1 MDLEII
7 KSEKAAPRSKA
18 ARPAKVELE
27 LLLETHREWV
37 QSGGRK
43 GRQADLSRLN
53 LEGADLTDT
62 NLRNARLNDTDLK
75 GADLLL
81 SDLEGASLLQANL
94 EGANLLGARL
104 REANL
109 QGANLKGA
117 TGLLAAELS
126 GTNLT
131 FAKLPAEIST
141 AEDLKYLARR
151 GRHANWLILCLLLL
165 NVLAC
170 WRILTVSDAQI
181 LRNASSLPLGSRRN
195 ELPLV
200 QFFLFCPVL
209 LGGLY
214 LWLHV
219 YLQRLWEATAA
230 LPAIFEN
237 GRRLDASLPWL
248 VRWPAHS
255 YFRWLR
261 ERRSALAGVEKA
273 TCMILLYW
281 AVPAT
286 MLLFW
291 ARYLTLQDV
300 RGTILHILLIA
311 AAVSAA
317 IHFPRSTA
325 RAFGSIDS
333 GWPAADSGAA
343 DAGEAPS
350 RRRGDSVRG
359 SMSEAGQPGWLE
371 AAPGGISADESTVA
385 VAEVP
390 GVSLRSSVPVDEAVA
405 ELLQSAEEHLPEP
418 LAAQPR
424 AAAAGKPTGVWRRI
438 PVGVAFG
445 FILLLLAIG
454 TIGGAPHN
462 GNPAQGIGAASPR
475 TWAADAFWLIGYDP
489 FAQVNETE
497 ISRKPEGWTGSD
509 DQLGRAEGAGM
520 NGIRL
525 RYLQGYGAFLAKARL
540 RQADLRYANL
550 SEADLRQANL
560 RNASLRFAVLE
571 RARLDSASLQSADLA
586 HANLIRASL
595 EKADLSFASLAGT
608 LLPDAKADGAV
619 LYGADLHGASLARAA
634 LGQADLREAELE
646 GANLSGSDLHEA
658 YLSSAK
664 MAGAKLDQARLGG
677 AILMSADLR
686 RVDLS
691 ASNFQSAVLTGADL
705 TGANLQNADLRGVVG
720 LRAAQ
725 LCSAANIRGAQLDDA
740 LAADVAAQCP
750 GSR

>member
-7 KSEKAAPRSKA
+7 KNDKAASRSKA
-18 ARPAKVELE
+18 ARPAKIELE
-27 LLLETHREWV
+27 LLLDQHREWA

-62 NLRNARLNDTDLK
+62 NLRNARLNDTVLK

-81 SDLEGASLLQANL
+81 SDLQGASLLQANL

-104 REANL
+104 RETNL

-141 AEDLKYLARR
+141 ADDLKYVARR
-151 GRHANWLILCLLLL
+151 AGHASWLILSLVLL

-170 WRILTVSDAQI
+170 WRVLTVSDAQI
-181 LRNASSLPLGSRRN
+181 LRNASSLPLASRRN

-230 LPAIFEN
+230 LPAIFES
-237 GRRLDASLPWL
+237 GRRLDSSLPWL

-255 YFRWLR
+255 YFRFLR
-261 ERRSALAGVEKA
+261 QRRSALAGVEKA
-273 TCMILLYW
+273 TCVLLLYW
-281 AVPAT
+281 ATPAT

-300 RGTILHILLIA
+300 RGTILHILLITA
-311 AAVSAA
+311 AASAA
-317 IHFPRSTA
+317 LHFPRSTE
-325 RAFGSIDS
+325 RAFGSGDS
-333 GWPAADSGAA
+333 GWPQENSGAGEPGELPLPRRSDSAPGTIAAAGQGGWFRPAPADSSAELA
-343 DAGEAPS
+343 VALAEAPA
-350 RRRGDSVRG
+350 R
-359 SMSEAGQPGWLE
+359 
-371 AAPGGISADESTVA
+371 SA
-385 VAEVP
+385 
-390 GVSLRSSVPVDEAVA
+390 VPVDEAVA
-405 ELLQSAEEHLPEP
+405 ELLQTEVGDPAPASEP
-418 LAAQPR
+418 RPRGDVKKPSLA
-424 AAAAGKPTGVWRRI
+424 RRI

-445 FILLLLAIG
+445 FVLLLLAVG
-454 TIGGAPHN
+454 TIGGAPHD
-462 GNPAQGIGAASPR
+462 GTAAQAVAAASPQS
-475 TWAADAFWLIGYDP
+475 WAADVFWLIGYDP

-497 ISRKPEGWTGSD
+497 ISRKPSGWSGSD
-509 DQLGRAEGAGM
+509 EELSRVEGAGM

-540 RQADLRYANL
+540 RQADLRYAYL

-560 RNASLRFAVLE
+560 RGASLRLAVLD
-571 RARLDSASLQSADLA
+571 RARLDNASLQSADLG
-586 HANLIRASL
+586 HANLTRASL
-595 EKADLSFASLAGT
+595 AKADLSFASLAGGM
-608 LLPDAKADGAV
+608 LLDAKADGAV
-619 LYGADLHGASLARAA
+619 LYHADLHDASLERAA
-634 LGQADLREAELE
+634 LGQADLRDAILE
-646 GANLSGSDLHEA
+646 GANFNMSDLHEA
-658 YLSSAK
+658 YLSSVK
-664 MAGAKLDQARLGG
+664 MAGAKLEQARLNG

-686 RVDLS
+686 RTDLN
-691 ASNFQSAVLTGADL
+691 AANLQSAVVTGADF

-720 LRAAQ
+720 LRTSQ
-725 LCSAANIRGAQLDDA
+725 LCSAASLRGAQLDDA
-740 LAADVAAQCP
+740 LATDVGVQCP
-750 GSR
+750 ASR

>member
-1 MDLEII
+1 
-7 KSEKAAPRSKA
+7 
-18 ARPAKVELE
+18 
-27 LLLETHREWV
+27 
-37 QSGGRK
+37 
-43 GRQADLSRLN
+43 
-53 LEGADLTDT
+53 
-62 NLRNARLNDTDLK
+62 
-75 GADLLL
+75 
-81 SDLEGASLLQANL
+81 
-94 EGANLLGARL
+94 
-104 REANL
+104 
-109 QGANLKGA
+109 
-117 TGLLAAELS
+117 
-126 GTNLT
+126 
-131 FAKLPAEIST
+131 
-141 AEDLKYLARR
+141 
-151 GRHANWLILCLLLL
+151 
-165 NVLAC
+165 
-170 WRILTVSDAQI
+170 
-181 LRNASSLPLGSRRN
+181 
-195 ELPLV
+195 
-200 QFFLFCPVL
+200 
-209 LGGLY
+209 
-214 LWLHV
+214 
-219 YLQRLWEATAA
+219 
-230 LPAIFEN
+230 
-237 GRRLDASLPWL
+237 
-248 VRWPAHS
+248 
-255 YFRWLR
+255 
-261 ERRSALAGVEKA
+261 
-273 TCMILLYW
+273 
-281 AVPAT
+281 
-286 MLLFW
+286 
-291 ARYLTLQDV
+291 
-300 RGTILHILLIA
+300 
-311 AAVSAA
+311 
-317 IHFPRSTA
+317 
-325 RAFGSIDS
+325 
-333 GWPAADSGAA
+333 
-343 DAGEAPS
+343 
-350 RRRGDSVRG
+350 
-359 SMSEAGQPGWLE
+359 MSEAGQPGWLE

-385 VAEVP
+385 VAAVP

-424 AAAAGKPTGVWRRI
+424 ADAAAKPTGVWRRI

-462 GNPAQGIGAASPR
+462 GNAAQGIGAASPR

-571 RARLDSASLQSADLA
+571 RARLDNASLQSADLA

-608 LLPDAKADGAV
+608 LLLDAKADGAV
-619 LYGADLHGASLARAA
+619 LYGADLHGASLERAA

>member
-1 MDLEII
+1 MAMDLEIV

-18 ARPAKVELE
+18 ARPAKIELE
-27 LLLETHREWV
+27 VLLEMHREWV

-43 GRQADLSRLN
+43 GRQADISRLN

-62 NLRNARLNDTDLK
+62 NLRNARLNDTVLK

-81 SDLEGASLLQANL
+81 SDLEGASLMQANL

-131 FAKLPAEIST
+131 FAKLPAELST
-141 AEDLKYLARR
+141 AEDLKYVARR
-151 GRHANWLILCLLLL
+151 GRHANWLILALLLL

-170 WRILTVSDAQI
+170 WRILSVSDAQI
-181 LRNASSLPLGSRRN
+181 LRNASSLPLASRRN
-195 ELPLV
+195 ELPIV

-261 ERRSALAGVEKA
+261 ARRSALAGIEKA
-273 TCMILLYW
+273 TCLLLLYW

-286 MLLFW
+286 MVLFW

-325 RAFGSIDS
+325 HAFGSNES
-333 GWPAADSGAA
+333 GWPEADSAAADTI
-343 DAGEAPS
+343 EPPS
-350 RRRGDSVRG
+350 PRRSDSARG
-359 SMSEAGQPGWLE
+359 S
-371 AAPGGISADESTVA
+371 ISAAEQGRWLQEALGASSNESS
-385 VAEVP
+385 AEP
-390 GVSLRSSVPVDEAVA
+390 EMAAGDLPLNSSVPVDEAVA
-405 ELLQSAEEHLPEP
+405 ELLQSAEPESPEP
-418 LAAQPR
+418 LEEQPR
-424 AAAAGKPTGVWRRI
+424 PSAKKTPILHRI
-438 PVGVAFG
+438 PVGIGFG

-454 TIGGAPHN
+454 TIGGAPHG
-462 GNPAQGIGAASPR
+462 GNVAQGIGPASAR

-509 DQLGRAEGAGM
+509 DQLGRAEGASM

-525 RYLQGYGAFLAKARL
+525 RYLQGYGAFFAKARL
-540 RQADLRYANL
+540 SKADLRYAYL
-550 SEADLRQANL
+550 AEADLRQANL
-560 RNASLRFAVLE
+560 RGASLRFTVLE
-571 RARLDSASLQSADLA
+571 RARLDNVSLQSADLA
-586 HANLIRASL
+586 RANLIRASL
-595 EKADLSFASLAGT
+595 DKADLSFASLAGT
-608 LLPDAKADGAV
+608 LLLDAKADGAV
-619 LYGADLHGASLARAA
+619 LYGADLHNAALDRAA
-634 LGQADLREAELE
+634 LGQADLREAVLE
-646 GANLSGSDLHEA
+646 GAKLSGTDLHEA

-664 MAGAKLDQARLGG
+664 MAGAKLDQARLNS

-686 RVDLS
+686 RADLN
-691 ASNFQSAVLTGADL
+691 AANLQSAVLTGADL
-705 TGANLQNADLRGVVG
+705 TGSNLQNADLRGVVG

-725 LCSAANIRGAQLDDA
+725 LCSAASIRGVQMDDTM
-740 LAADVAAQCP
+740 AADVLVQCP

>member
-1 MDLEII
+1 MAMDLEII
-7 KSEKAAPRSKA
+7 KNDKAAPRSKA
-18 ARPAKVELE
+18 ARPAKIELE

-62 NLRNARLNDTDLK
+62 NLRNARLNDTVLK

-131 FAKLPAEIST
+131 FAKLPTEIST

-151 GRHANWLILCLLLL
+151 GRHANWLILSLLLL

-181 LRNASSLPLGSRRN
+181 LRNASSLPLASRRN

-237 GRRLDASLPWL
+237 GRGLDASLPWL

-261 ERRSALAGVEKA
+261 ERRSALAGIEKA

-281 AVPAT
+281 AAPAT

-300 RGTILHILLIA
+300 RGTILHILLIT

-317 IHFPRSTA
+317 IYFPRSTA
-325 RAFGSIDS
+325 RAFGSDAS
-333 GWPAADSGAA
+333 GWPAADSAAA

-350 RRRGDSVRG
+350 PRRSDSVAGSISGAGRG
-359 SMSEAGQPGWLE
+359 GSLRT
-371 AAPGGISADESTVA
+371 APGGISAESTVA
-385 VAEVP
+385 VADLP
-390 GVSLRSSVPVDEAVA
+390 LRSSVPVDEAVA
-405 ELLQSAEEHLPEP
+405 ELLQSTEADSSEP
-418 LAAQPR
+418 LEAQPR
-424 AAAAGKPTGVWRRI
+424 TAAKPAGVWRRI
-438 PVGVAFG
+438 PLGVAFG

-462 GNPAQGIGAASPR
+462 GNAAQGIGPASPR

-497 ISRKPEGWTGSD
+497 ISRKPEGWTGSE

-525 RYLQGYGAFLAKARL
+525 RYLQGYSAFLAKARL
-540 RQADLRYANL
+540 RQADLRYAYL

-560 RNASLRFAVLE
+560 RGASLRFAVLE
-571 RARLDSASLQSADLA
+571 RARLDNASLQSADLA

-608 LLPDAKADGAV
+608 LLLDAKADGAV
-619 LYGADLHGASLARAA
+619 LYGADLHNASLERAA
-634 LGQADLREAELE
+634 LGQADLREADLE

-658 YLSSAK
+658 YLSSVK

-705 TGANLQNADLRGVVG
+705 TGSNLQNADLRGVVG
-720 LRAAQ
+720 LRASQ

-740 LAADVAAQCP
+740 LAADVAVQCP

>member
-7 KSEKAAPRSKA
+7 KNDKAAPRSKA
-18 ARPAKVELE
+18 ARPAKIELE

-37 QSGGRK
+37 QSGGRR

-62 NLRNARLNDTDLK
+62 NLRNARLNDTVLK

-151 GRHANWLILCLLLL
+151 GRHANWLILSLLLL

-181 LRNASSLPLGSRRN
+181 LRNASSLPLASRRN

-237 GRRLDASLPWL
+237 GRGLDASLPWL

-255 YFRWLR
+255 YFKWLR
-261 ERRSALAGVEKA
+261 ERRSALAGIEKA

-281 AVPAT
+281 AAPAT

-300 RGTILHILLIA
+300 RGTILHILLIT

-317 IHFPRSTA
+317 IYFPRSTA
-325 RAFGSIDS
+325 RAFGSDDS
-333 GWPAADSGAA
+333 GLPAADSAA
-343 DAGEAPS
+343 AHAGEAPS
-350 RRRGDSVRG
+350 PRRSDIVLGSISGAGRGG
-359 SMSEAGQPGWLE
+359 SLRTAS
-371 AAPGGISADESTVA
+371 GGISAESAVA
-385 VAEVP
+385 VADLP
-390 GVSLRSSVPVDEAVA
+390 LRSSVPVDEAVA
-405 ELLQSAEEHLPEP
+405 ELLQSTEADSPEP
-418 LAAQPR
+418 LEAQPR
-424 AAAAGKPTGVWRRI
+424 TAAKSTGVWRRI
-438 PVGVAFG
+438 PLGVAFG

-462 GNPAQGIGAASPR
+462 GNAAQGIGPASPR

-497 ISRKPEGWTGSD
+497 ISRKPEGWTGSE

-525 RYLQGYGAFLAKARL
+525 RYLQGYSAFLAKARL
-540 RQADLRYANL
+540 RQADLRYVYL

-560 RNASLRFAVLE
+560 RGASLRFAVLE
-571 RARLDSASLQSADLA
+571 RARLDNASLQSADLA

-608 LLPDAKADGAV
+608 LLLDAKADGAV
-619 LYGADLHGASLARAA
+619 LYGADLHSASLERAA
-634 LGQADLREAELE
+634 LGQADLREADLE
-646 GANLSGSDLHEA
+646 GANLSMSDLHEA

-705 TGANLQNADLRGVVG
+705 TGSNLQNADLRGVVG
-720 LRAAQ
+720 LRASQ

-740 LAADVAAQCP
+740 LAADVAVQCP

>member
-7 KSEKAAPRSKA
+7 KNDKASLRSKP

-27 LLLETHREWV
+27 LLLEKHREWV

-62 NLRNARLNDTDLK
+62 NLRNGRLNDTVLK

-81 SDLEGASLLQANL
+81 SDLQGASLLQANL

-141 AEDLKYLARR
+141 AEDLKYVARR
-151 GRHANWLILCLLLL
+151 GRHANWLILSVLLL

-181 LRNASSLPLGSRRN
+181 LSNASSLPLASRRN

-219 YLQRLWEATAA
+219 YLQRLWEAAAA

-237 GRRLDASLPWL
+237 GGRLDASLPWL

-261 ERRSALAGVEKA
+261 VRRSALAGIEKA
-273 TCMILLYW
+273 TCVILLYW
-281 AVPAT
+281 AAPAT

-317 IHFPRSTA
+317 LHFPRSAA
-325 RAFGSIDS
+325 RAFGSGDS
-333 GWPAADSGAA
+333 GWPVENSGAA
-343 DAGEAPS
+343 DPGESPLP
-350 RRRGDSVRG
+350 RRNDSVVG
-359 SMSEAGQPGWLE
+359 SISGAGQGGWLR
-371 AAPGGISADESTVA
+371 AAPGGTSAESVVA
-385 VAEVP
+385 VADVP
-390 GVSLRSSVPVDEAVA
+390 LRSAVPVDEAVA
-405 ELLQSAEEHLPEP
+405 ELLQTDVVEESAEPSEP
-418 LAAQPR
+418 RPR
-424 AAAAGKPTGVWRRI
+424 PDVKKPSISQRI
-438 PVGVAFG
+438 PVGVVFG
-445 FILLLLAIG
+445 FLLLLLAIG

-462 GNPAQGIGAASPR
+462 GNAAQGIGPASPKA
-475 TWAADAFWLIGYDP
+475 WAADVFWLIGYDP

-497 ISRKPEGWTGSD
+497 ISRKPAGWTGSD
-509 DQLGRAEGAGM
+509 DQLFRAEGAGM

-540 RQADLRYANL
+540 RQADLRYAYL

-560 RNASLRFAVLE
+560 RGASLRFAVLD

-586 HANLIRASL
+586 RANLIRASL
-595 EKADLSFASLAGT
+595 EKADLSFASLAGA
-608 LLPDAKADGAV
+608 LLLDVKADGAV
-619 LYGADLHGASLARAA
+619 LYGADLHNGSLQRAG
-634 LGQADLREAELE
+634 LGQADLREANLE
-646 GANLSGSDLHEA
+646 GANLSMSDLHEA

-664 MAGAKLDQARLGG
+664 MAGAKLDQARLGD

-686 RVDLS
+686 RADLS
-691 ASNFQSAVLTGADL
+691 ATTFQGAVLTGADF
-705 TGANLQNADLRGVVG
+705 TGANLQNTDLRGVVG
-720 LRAAQ
+720 LRASQ
-725 LCSAANIRGAQLDDA
+725 LCFAANIRGVQLDDA
-740 LAADVAAQCP
+740 LAAEVAVQCP
-750 GSR
+750 ANR

>member
-7 KSEKAAPRSKA
+7 KNDKAAPRSKA

-37 QSGGRK
+37 ESGGRK

-62 NLRNARLNDTDLK
+62 NLRNARLNDTVLK

-141 AEDLKYLARR
+141 AEDLKYVARR
-151 GRHANWLILCLLLL
+151 GRHANWLILSLLLL

-181 LRNASSLPLGSRRN
+181 LRNASSLPLASRRN

-237 GRRLDASLPWL
+237 GRGLDASLPWL

-261 ERRSALAGVEKA
+261 ERRSALAGIEKA

-281 AVPAT
+281 AAPAT
-286 MLLFW
+286 MVLFW

-300 RGTILHILLIA
+300 RGTILHILLIT

-317 IHFPRSTA
+317 IYFPRSTA
-325 RAFGSIDS
+325 RAFGSDDS
-333 GWPAADSGAA
+333 GWPAADSAA
-343 DAGEAPS
+343 AHAGEAPS
-350 RRRGDSVRG
+350 PRGSDIVRG
-359 SMSEAGQPGWLE
+359 SISGAGRGGSLR
-371 AAPGGISADESTVA
+371 AAPGGISAESAVA
-385 VAEVP
+385 VADLP
-390 GVSLRSSVPVDEAVA
+390 LRSSVPVDEAVA
-405 ELLQSAEEHLPEP
+405 ELLQSTEDSPEP
-418 LAAQPR
+418 LEAQPR
-424 AAAAGKPTGVWRRI
+424 TAAKPTGVWRRI
-438 PVGVAFG
+438 PLGVAFG
-445 FILLLLAIG
+445 FLLLLLAIG

-462 GNPAQGIGAASPR
+462 GNAAQGIGPASPR
-475 TWAADAFWLIGYDP
+475 TWAADAFWLVGYDP

-497 ISRKPEGWTGSD
+497 ISRKPEGWTGSE

-525 RYLQGYGAFLAKARL
+525 RYLQGYSAFLAKARL
-540 RQADLRYANL
+540 RQADLRYAYL
-550 SEADLRQANL
+550 SEADLREANL
-560 RNASLRFAVLE
+560 RGASLRFAVLE
-571 RARLDSASLQSADLA
+571 RARLDNASLQSADLA

-608 LLPDAKADGAV
+608 LLLDAKADGAV
-619 LYGADLHGASLARAA
+619 LYGADLHNASLERAA
-634 LGQADLREAELE
+634 LGQADLREADLE

-686 RVDLS
+686 RADLS
-691 ASNFQSAVLTGADL
+691 ASNFQSAVLTGAEL
-705 TGANLQNADLRGVVG
+705 TGSNLQNADLRSVVG
-720 LRAAQ
+720 LRASQ